1 MFPMYEIVSKRTLNS
16 VTTMM
21 EINAPF
27 VARKAQPGQFIIL
40 RVSEVGERV
49 PLTIG
54 GYDREKGTVTIIFQ
68 SPGATTKLLAEMNV
82 GDCLHDFVGP
92 LGTPTE
98 FEGMHK
104 VAVVGGGLGT
114 AIAYP
119 QAKAL
124 HEHGA
129 EVDLIV
135 GFRNKDIVVIGGGNV
150 AMDVCRSA
158 VRLGARKVSCVYR
171 RRQEDM
177 TALPEEVEGAV
188 AEGVELVTLQA
199 PVRIETDANGH
210 AVALWTQPQ
219 IIGEM
224 DKKGRPAPEKAKRSE
239 KRIAADVVVVAI
251 GQGVETHGFE
261 QTKIAIK
268 RGAFVAEASGQID
281 NMDGVFAGGDCVTG
295 PATVIRAIAAG
306 KVAAAHIDEYLGFH
320 HEIDPGVEIP
330 TARLNNKPPH
340 GRIDTTEREA
350 GERKHDF
357 KCIECGLTDEEAYS
371 EASRCL
377 RCDHFGYGIF
387 RGGRKGKW

>member
-135 GFRNKDIVVIGGGNV
+135 GFRNKDLIILEEEMKNACTELIIMTDDGSNGHKGF
-150 AMDVCRSA
+150 
-158 VRLGARKVSCVYR
+158 GT
-171 RRQEDM
+171 
-177 TALPEEVEGAV
+177 TALEEKIKAGVKYDAVIATGPLPMMRAV
-188 AEGVELVTLQA
+188 AELT
-199 PVRIETDANGH
+199 
-210 AVALWTQPQ
+210 
-219 IIGEM
+219 
-224 DKKGRPAPEKAKRSE
+224 RP
-239 KRIAADVVVVAI
+239 
-251 GQGVETHGFE
+251 
-261 QTKIAIK
+261 
-268 RGAFVAEASGQID
+268 
-281 NMDGVFAGGDCVTG
+281 
-295 PATVIRAIAAG
+295 
-306 KVAAAHIDEYLGFH
+306 
-320 HEIDPGVEIP
+320 
-330 TARLNNKPPH
+330 
-340 GRIDTTEREA
+340 
-350 GERKHDF
+350 
-357 KCIECGLTDEEAYS
+357 
-371 EASRCL
+371 
-377 RCDHFGYGIF
+377 YGIKTIVSMNPIMIDGTGMCGGCRLTVGGETKF
-387 RGGRKGKW
+387 ACVDGPDFDGHQVDFDEAIRRSKMYKKQEAEMMEKHFCNLTGGAHRG